1 MPSAR
6 SRTAS
11 STRALRRR
19 ADHRPWCP
27 GEYARSRA
35 RRPDKSCPT
44 GSPGRNSESSSD
56 CVGAHLPCPD
66 AVDLLGGEDE
76 DLPVPNLSGSCRLE
90 DGVDNLLDLV
100 VIGHDLDLYLRHK
113 VHLVLGSPIDLGVA
127 ALASEALRLGHGEA
141 VDSDAAEGL
150 FHLVQLE
157 GLDDPDDEFHPSS
170 LLTTSSFEVLA
181 SRSTVLFGTGAAGAL
196 GRELGTAPDTVPPR
210 SPNV

>member
-1 MPSAR
+1 M
-6 SRTAS
+6 
-11 STRALRRR
+11 
-19 ADHRPWCP
+19 
-27 GEYARSRA
+27 
-35 RRPDKSCPT
+35 SCAT
-44 GSPGRNSESSSD
+44 GSPGRTSESASD

-76 DLPVPNLSGSCRLE
+76 DLPVPNLSGSGRLE

-127 ALASEALRLGHGEA
+127 ALASEALRLGHGET
-141 VDSDAAEGL
+141 VDSDAPECL

-157 GLDDPDDEFHPSS
+157 GLDDPDDELHPPS
-170 LLTTSSFEVLA
+170 LLTTSSSAVPPL
-181 SRSTVLFGTGAAGAL
+181 RSTVRFRTGAAGTP
-196 GRELGTAPDTVPPR
+196 GRELGTAPNPGPPR